1 MKGRDWDISKHSTLE
16 ISGGE
21 IRLFQGERL
30 GSILEQYPGYFKR
43 RDCVISWRGVR
54 SFQGEGLGSVS
65 WICQGGIRLFE
76 GEGFD

>member
-1 MKGRDWDISKHSTLE
+1 MAHAGYVKEGLGYLKGRDLIN
-16 ISGGE
+16 
-21 IRLFQGERL
+21 
-30 GSILEQYPGYFKR
+30 FKG